1 MRRPGEGESFDFQG
15 AVFTV
20 KASGHDT
27 EGRVGVMEQRAPHGL
42 RVPGHVHDGEDE
54 MFHVLDGHVRGFC
67 GGEPFDAPSG
77 SFIFLPRDVE
87 HGLEVVGDG
96 PARLLTI
103 VGPAV
108 FDRIVVENGDPI
120 GRDVPHP

>member
-1 MRRPGEGESFDFQG
+1 MSGFVRRPGEGESFDFEG
-15 AVFTV
+15 AVFTL

-27 EGRVGVMEQRAPHGL
+27 EGRVGVMEQWAPGGL
-42 RVPGHVHDGEDE
+42 RVPAHTHDGEDE
-54 MFHVLDGHVRGFC
+54 MFQVLDGHVRGSC
-67 GGEPFDAPSG
+67 GDDRFDAPQG

-87 HGLEVVGDG
+87 HSLEVVGNS

-108 FDRIVVENGDPI
+108 FDRIVAENGEPI
-120 GRDVPHP
+120 GPS